1 MIKLLKQTH
10 EGSVIF
16 RKEIDLDEVTLNELV
31 AEGVLARVQGEAV
44 YVVENENSR
53 LLALEY
59 AKF

>member
-10 EGSVIF
+10 EGRVVF

-31 AEGVLARVQGEAV
+31 AEGVLARVSGEAV